1 MKVNNAIK
9 SFHKINKIQG
19 WFSFEAA
26 MLNALLDEIQKE
38 NGITGDIFEIGVHHG
53 RSTVFLAG
61 MLDPEKEKYRV
72 CDLFQTQ
79 DQNVSSSGRGN
90 RKIFEDN
97 MRRVYPNL
105 DVEVYEKSS
114 ANLQVSEISN
124 KYRFFH
130 IDGGHNYEEAFPDIE
145 LAAKTIVDKGIIII
159 DDPMTY
165 VWPGVTHAIFDFL
178 TKNEE
183 FVAIVAGFNKL
194 VLTKKEYAPIYAK
207 KLCDLDLLNEYKL
220 GYPYRSKTLPFMNS
234 ELIIL
239 YLPTGTSLGSMKTA
253 LLKFLY
259 KNNLDKSPTL
269 RKLFNNYKK
278 FKSS

>member
-1 MKVNNAIK
+1 MKVEKAIK

-61 MLDPEKEKYRV
+61 MMVPEKEKYRV

-79 DQNVSSSGRGN
+79 DQNVSSSGKGN

-97 MRRVYPNL
+97 MKRVYPNL
-105 DVEVYEKSS
+105 NVEVFEKSS
-114 ANLQVSEISN
+114 ADLKVNEIGN

-130 IDGGHNYEEAFPDIE
+130 IDGGHNHDEALPDIE
-145 LAAKTIVDKGIIII
+145 LASKTIIDKGIMII

-178 TKNEE
+178 THNED

-194 VLTKKEYAPIYAK
+194 VLARKEYAHIYSE
-207 KLCDLDLLNEYKL
+207 KLKDLKLLNDYKL
-220 GYPYRSKTLPFMNS
+220 GYPHRCKTLPFMNS

-239 YLPTGTSLGSMKTA
+239 YLPSGTTLGSAKTA
-253 LLKFLY
+253 MLKFAY

-269 RKLFNNYKK
+269 RRLVKSFKK
-278 FKSS
+278 S